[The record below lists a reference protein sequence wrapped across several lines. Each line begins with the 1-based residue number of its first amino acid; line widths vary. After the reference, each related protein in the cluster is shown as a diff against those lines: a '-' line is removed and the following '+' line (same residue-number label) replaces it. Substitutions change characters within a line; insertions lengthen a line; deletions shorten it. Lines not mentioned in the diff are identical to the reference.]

1 MIDDYSRTESGPS
14 RGRSKAAHCV
24 SISKVSEN
32 QGVFAKEVEMSVTC
46 IPILAGIFIEK
57 YLKDSQFMG
66 LFCYFMLYSHSRWD
80 HHRAGHQVP

>member
-1 MIDDYSRTESGPS
+1 MTIP
-14 RGRSKAAHCV
+14 GRSQGLVGAGVKQLMV
-24 SISKVSEN
+24 YSKVNEN

-46 IPILAGIFIEK
+46 ILILAGIFIEK

-80 HHRAGHQVP
+80 HQRAGHQVP

>member
-1 MIDDYSRTESGPS
+1 MTIP
-14 RGRSKAAHCV
+14 GRSQGLVGAGVKQLTV
-24 SISKVSEN
+24 YSKVSEN

-66 LFCYFMLYSHSRWD
+66 LFCYCMLYSHSRWH